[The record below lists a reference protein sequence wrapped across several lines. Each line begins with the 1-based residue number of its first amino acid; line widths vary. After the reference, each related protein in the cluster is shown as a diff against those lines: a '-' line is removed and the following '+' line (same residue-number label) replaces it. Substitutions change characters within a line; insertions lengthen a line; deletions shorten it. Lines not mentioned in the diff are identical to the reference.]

1 MQGAGGEKSLASSGT
16 GPWPASLGLAWIV
29 TNSFG
34 GGKCSSL
41 KLVAQSGLASAS
53 GRLGASHMV
62 LDLATLDILTEKKE
76 RGASHMVRNLAILDM
91 GRKLDKP
98 RIDGKEGE
106 VGPKL

>member
-1 MQGAGGEKSLASSGT
+1 MLVVVQVAGEEKSLASSGT
-16 GPWPASLGLAWIV
+16 GPWPASPGLAWIV

-62 LDLATLDILTEKKE
+62 RNLTILDVGKKMPNPELMEKKG
-76 RGASHMVRNLAILDM
+76 RGVQSC
-91 GRKLDKP
+91 
-98 RIDGKEGE
+98 E
-106 VGPKL
+106 